1 MLRLFALSTLCC
13 ATVLATNHIVFWSQ
27 IRPYSG
33 PTVINTWPWKGAN
46 DAAWGVIKAPTGSA
60 LAAVVAGC
68 TAAEEDKNIASVGAG
83 GSPDED
89 GNTTLSA
96 MVMDGDSMNVGAVAE
111 MGYIKEA
118 AQVALGVLNS
128 TRHTLLVGEAAT
140 RFAESLG
147 YHRTNLSSNEST
159 EVWKQWK
166 LKDCQPNF
174 RIPYSWIPNPRNSC
188 GPYQFKNKSWADLDV
203 KLYSYCQLITL
214 DIDGQVLRLTFIS
227 QASLRRRQELGI
239 DKANHDTIGVIALDR
254 HGKMAVGLS
263 TNGARFRIPGRVGDS
278 PIPGAGGFADSRIGA
293 AAGTGD
299 GDIMMRF
306 LLSFKAVEL
315 MKAGKHPNQACYIS
329 LRSVRQRG
337 TWYGALI
344 ALRADGQY
352 GAACVGFK
360 DFAFIVQNHNSLRG
374 GKVIK
379 VKCIPPHDLHD

>member
-13 ATVLATNHIVFWSQ
+13 ATVLTTNHIVLWYQ

-33 PTVINTWPWKGAN
+33 PTVINTWPWKEAN

-68 TAAEEDKNIASVGAG
+68 TAAEEDENIASVGAG

-147 YHRTNLSSNEST
+147 YHRNNLSSNEST

-166 LKDCQPNF
+166 SKDCQPNF
-174 RIPYSWIPNPRNSC
+174 RIPYSWIPNPKNSC
-188 GPYQFKNKSWADLDV
+188 GPYQFKNKSWA
-203 KLYSYCQLITL
+203 
-214 DIDGQVLRLTFIS
+214 
-227 QASLRRRQELGI
+227 ASPKRRQELGI
-239 DKANHDTIGVIALDR
+239 DEANHDTIGVIALDR

-278 PIPGAGGFADSRIGA
+278 PIPGAGGYADSRVGA

-352 GAACVGFK
+352 GSACVGFK
-360 DFAFIVQNHNSLRG
+360 DFAFIVQNEHSLRG